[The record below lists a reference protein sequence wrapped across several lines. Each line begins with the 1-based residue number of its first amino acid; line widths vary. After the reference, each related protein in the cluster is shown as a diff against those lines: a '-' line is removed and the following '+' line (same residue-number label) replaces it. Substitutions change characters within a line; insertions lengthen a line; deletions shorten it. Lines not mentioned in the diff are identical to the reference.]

1 MNSHLLLLF
10 LIEKQ
15 FPLEQKSQPR
25 HRVTIKTFIIMSVAI
40 SVSLYLN
47 W

>member
-10 LIEKQ
+10 LIAKKI
-15 FPLEQKSQPR
+15 PLEQKSQPC
-25 HRVTIKTFIIMSVAI
+25 HRVTIKMFIIMSVAI

-47 W
+47 